1 MHGHKAFL
9 DNNIKFYSRLLSIKN
24 GITSGGVGGGE
35 SMMNPNFWTIYEI
48 QSNPISFLKFVRK
61 YKHTGNNCS

>member
-24 GITSGGVGGGE
+24 GITSGGVGGGGE
-35 SMMNPNFWTIYEI
+35 YDEPK
-48 QSNPISFLKFVRK
+48 LLD
-61 YKHTGNNCS
+61 HL